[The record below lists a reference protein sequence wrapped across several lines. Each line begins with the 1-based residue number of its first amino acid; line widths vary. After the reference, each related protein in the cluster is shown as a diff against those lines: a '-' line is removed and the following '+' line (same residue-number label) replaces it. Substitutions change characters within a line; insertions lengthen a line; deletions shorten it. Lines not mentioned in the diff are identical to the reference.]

1 MREHEVSGWGGEG
14 KREARLQWDRM
25 QMGCDGRAKGEAG
38 RLVEGQEVQGQWLSR
53 REGGREEATQLA
65 VKQKREKG
73 RGQRRGPFRGARAGA
88 SRGGVRKGVSA
99 RICGDSGESGRG
111 MGGKRRRGAAGGEAS
126 CRGGGGPRGWRGVRT
141 NARLFVKCGG

>member
-25 QMGCDGRAKGEAG
+25 RMGCDGRANEEAG

-73 RGQRRGPFRGARAGA
+73 RGQRWGPFHGARAGA
-88 SRGGVRKGVSA
+88 SQDGVRKGVSA
-99 RICGDSGESGRG
+99 RICGD
-111 MGGKRRRGAAGGEAS
+111 
-126 CRGGGGPRGWRGVRT
+126 WRERSRYG
-141 NARLFVKCGG
+141 